1 MIITSADG
9 NKLWVVSTGSAYAPP
24 RGTAFFDIC
33 KRSTPIAPPTRGGLL
48 GEVDAEGDAEVG
60 VARREGGA
68 ADQRMVDVPIEEG
81 T

>member
-1 MIITSADG
+1 MDG
-9 NKLWVVSTGSAYAPP
+9 KQLRVSNTGGTDAPP